1 MHTGPSLIATWSA
14 LVLYCIIIETVMGEY
29 TNILHSMKL
38 YKLGPEYIPGNT
50 YLGLM

>member
-1 MHTGPSLIATWSA
+1 MPTLASKNSEDCTS
-14 LVLYCIIIETVMGEY
+14 IIIETGMGEY